1 MSLEIDVSVT
11 AGPWHEKLPQAEG
24 IARAAAQAA
33 FDHAA
38 TAAFGHAANETAH
51 GENAEAALVLADDEF
66 VRRLNRD
73 YRGHD
78 EATNVLS
85 FAALDAKTVIQ
96 NPDGAAPVLLGD
108 MVVAFETVAVEAA
121 DQGKSVADHFSH
133 LIVHAMLH
141 LLGYDHETGD
151 QAERMEGTEI
161 LILRKLGIADPYAE
175 EE

>member
-11 AGPWHEKLPQAEG
+11 AGPWHEKLPQAEA
-24 IARAAAQAA
+24 IARA
-33 FDHAA
+33 AA

-51 GENAEAALVLADDEF
+51 GDNAEAALVLADDEF
-66 VRRLNRD
+66 VRHLNRD
-73 YRGHD
+73 YRGRD

-108 MVVAFETVAVEAA
+108 MVVAFETVAAEAV

-141 LLGYDHETGD
+141 LLGYDHETGAL
-151 QAERMEGTEI
+151 AERMEATEI
-161 LILRKLGIADPYAE
+161 LILRGLGIADPYDE